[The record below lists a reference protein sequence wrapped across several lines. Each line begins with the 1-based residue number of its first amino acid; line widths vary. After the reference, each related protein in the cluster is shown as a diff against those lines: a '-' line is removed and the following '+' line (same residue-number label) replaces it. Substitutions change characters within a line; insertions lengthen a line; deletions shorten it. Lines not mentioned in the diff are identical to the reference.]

1 MFHGIVEKDISSFKS
16 VVGEELSDESE
27 ISQTQHGCFYGGIV
41 FCIGGRTFSILFGS
55 VQRHLGAKRKG
66 YYLLCMV
73 LITISCIV
81 VQKVVRDNT
90 EDKEFRLDNPKH
102 RGLHNYGFCGFDY
115 RVCDVFIGL
124 YNAPFEL
131 NVKGYYIAVILLIS
145 YSAIGVQKVTRDNAE
160 DNEILAEQE
169 ARRDIQG

>member
-102 RGLHNYGFCGFDY
+102 RMRNTGAFTIMAFVGLI
-115 RVCDVFIGL
+115 IGYAMFL
-124 YNAPFEL
+124 LAFTMLHL
-131 NVKGYYIAVILLIS
+131 N
-145 YSAIGVQKVTRDNAE
+145 
-160 DNEILAEQE
+160 
-169 ARRDIQG
+169 

>member
-1 MFHGIVEKDISSFKS
+1 MNRRYSKRNTAAFTLASYFALAAGLF
-16 VVGEELSDESE
+16 L
-27 ISQTQHGCFYGGIV
+27 
-41 FCIGGRTFSILFGS
+41 FCIGVYNADWQLN
-55 VQRHLGAKRKG
+55 VKG

-90 EDKEFRLDNPKH
+90 EDREARRDNPKH
-102 RGLHNYGFCGFDY
+102 RMRNTAAFTGMSIAGLIIGYAMFA
-115 RVCDVFIGL
+115 IGL
-124 YNAPFEL
+124 FNADFEL

-160 DNEILAEQE
+160 DNEILAEQD
-169 ARRDIQG
+169 AGRDIQL

>member
-1 MFHGIVEKDISSFKS
+1 MN
-16 VVGEELSDESE
+16 
-27 ISQTQHGCFYGGIV
+27 
-41 FCIGGRTFSILFGS
+41 
-55 VQRHLGAKRKG
+55 QRYRKRNTAAFTGASYFALGAGLFLFCLGVYNDTWELNVKG

-115 RVCDVFIGL
+115 RVCDVFYWPLQCSI
-124 YNAPFEL
+124 
-131 NVKGYYIAVILLIS
+131 
-145 YSAIGVQKVTRDNAE
+145 
-160 DNEILAEQE
+160 
-169 ARRDIQG
+169 